1 MLFNSV
7 DFLIFFPIVV
17 IIYFLVPRKIKYIW
31 LLIASYYFYMCWNAK
46 YAVLIAFSTIVTYLA
61 GIFIEK
67 ASSVKIKKLIV
78 AGSFIVNLAIL
89 FFFKYFD
96 FFINNLNKFLSLAG
110 TETIN
115 NPFDFLL
122 PVGISFYTFQA
133 LGYTIDVYRG
143 DIQAEKNPLLY
154 ALFVSFFPQLVAGP
168 IERSKNLLGQL
179 KKIGEKDY
187 MDGRYFTCNADNI
200 ASGFTMMVWGLF
212 MKMVIADR
220 VAIFV
225 DVVYSNLNVV
235 GTFETFFA
243 MIGFSFQ
250 IYCDF
255 AGYSSIAIGA
265 ARVMGFDLME
275 NFNTP
280 YFATSIADFW
290 HRWHISLSTWFKDY
304 LYIPLGGNRKGKFR
318 KYVNLMITFLVS
330 GLWHGAGWHYV
341 VWGGLHGFY
350 QIIEDLL
357 KPVWAHFSRIFKIR
371 KDTFSHHFG
380 KVFITFLLTSF
391 AWIFFKASSL
401 TQALC
406 FIRRMFTGFNPWI
419 LSGDALFGFGLDIK
433 ESGIL
438 IFAICILFAVDLVRS
453 HKGCDFGAFLLTQNL
468 WFRWLVL
475 ILLTVFVLVF
485 GEYGIH
491 FDSQQFIYFNF

>member
-1 MLFNSV
+1 MSFNSI

-17 IIYFLVPRKIKYIW
+17 FIYFLIPRKVKYIW
-31 LLIASYYFYMCWNAK
+31 LLAASYYFYMCWNAK

-67 ASSVKIKKLIV
+67 VSSVKAKKWIV
-78 AGSFIVNLAIL
+78 AGSFTLNLAIL

-96 FFINNLNKFLSLAG
+96 FFINNLNKVLSLAG
-110 TETIN
+110 VNAVN

-143 DIQAEKNPLLY
+143 DISAEKNPLRY

-179 KKIGEKDY
+179 KAIGEKDY
-187 MDGRYFTCNADNI
+187 CGGRYFTCNADKI
-200 ASGFTMMVWGLF
+200 ASGFTLMVWGLF

-220 VAIFV
+220 VALFV
-225 DVVYSNLNVV
+225 NGVYLNLYAV
-235 GTFETFFA
+235 GTVETFLA
-243 MIGFSFQ
+243 MIGFSLQ

-290 HRWHISLSTWFKDY
+290 RRWHISLSTWFRDY

-318 KYVNLMITFLVS
+318 KYLNLMITFLVS

-341 VWGGLHGFY
+341 AWGLLHGLY
-350 QIIEDLL
+350 QVIGDLIKPL
-357 KPVWAHFSRIFKIR
+357 KAKLTALFKI
-371 KDTFSHHFG
+371 KTDTFSHRFG
-380 KVFITFLLTSF
+380 QVAITFLLTSF
-391 AWIFFKASSL
+391 AWIFFKAGSF
-401 TQALC
+401 TQALT
-406 FIRRMFTGFNPWI
+406 FIKTMFTRFDPWVI
-419 LSGDALFGFGLDIK
+419 SQDVIYSFGLDIK

-438 IFAICILFAVDLVRS
+438 IFAVLILFAVDLIRS
-453 HKGCDFGAFLLTQNL
+453 KKGCDFGEYLLTQDL

-475 ILLTVFVLVF
+475 IFLTVFVLVY
-485 GEYGIH
+485 GEYGIN
-491 FDSQQFIYFNF
+491 FDSQQFIYFDF